1 MKLKVQEALLCQ
13 EFMINELTNYR
24 QEVQSLKEKDEMM
37 QLEMKLVQAQGQ
49 EVAERELEQVKTQA
63 RDMIEKAYEE

>member
-1 MKLKVQEALLCQ
+1 
-13 EFMINELTNYR
+13 
-24 QEVQSLKEKDEMM
+24 M